1 MLHRDNVWH
10 PYYEIKVEEDD
21 IGTRFKKNQDAKK
34 EKDIDGAGVAAA
46 MEQITNFD
54 KAQKDQ
60 QDALESAQGPKKRIF
75 DMNKI
80 RQQKMQESAQGGG
93 QDNRVCDY
101 MSVRMTDIPGG
112 LTQDDLTAECENR
125 FGPVDRIYMP
135 LDERTERPRGFAVVT
150 FRSENSV
157 EKALDVGNFIFEY
170 AEISIARAFRQQR
183 ERTEDMTAF
192 NMFKKGNRER

>member
-1 MLHRDNVWH
+1 MTKEFLERRKKNPIKDAIGLESSNPGPIRDNAQITMIHRDNVWH

-60 QDALESAQGPKKRIF
+60 QEALESAQGPKKRIF

-80 RQQKMQESAQGGG
+80 RQQKMQESAAGGA
-93 QDNRVCDY
+93 QDNKVQDY
-101 MSVRMTDIPGG
+101 MSVRMSDIPGAM
-112 LTQDDLTAECENR
+112 TEQDL
-125 FGPVDRIYMP
+125 
-135 LDERTERPRGFAVVT
+135 
-150 FRSENSV
+150 
-157 EKALDVGNFIFEY
+157 K
-170 AEISIARAFRQQR
+170 
-183 ERTEDMTAF
+183 
-192 NMFKKGNRER
+192 

>member
-1 MLHRDNVWH
+1 MIHRDNVWH

-60 QDALESAQGPKKRIF
+60 QEALESAQGPKKRIF

-80 RQQKMQESAQGGG
+80 RQQKMQESAAGGA
-93 QDNRVCDY
+93 QDNKVQDY
-101 MSVRMTDIPGG
+101 MSVRMSDIPGAM
-112 LTQDDLTAECENR
+112 TEQDLKQECEQR
-125 FGPVDRIYMP
+125 FGAVDRIYMP

-150 FRSENSV
+150 FQQESSV
-157 EKALDVGNFIFEY
+157 EKALDQQNFLLDF
-170 AEISIARAFRQQR
+170 AEISIKPAFKFIK

-192 NMFKKGNRER
+192 NMFKRGNRER

>member
-1 MLHRDNVWH
+1 MIHRDNVWH

-60 QDALESAQGPKKRIF
+60 QEALESAQGPKKRIF

-80 RQQKMQESAQGGG
+80 RQQKMQESAAGGA
-93 QDNRVCDY
+93 QDNKVQDY
-101 MSVRMTDIPGG
+101 MSVRMSDIPGAM
-112 LTQDDLTAECENR
+112 TEQDL
-125 FGPVDRIYMP
+125 
-135 LDERTERPRGFAVVT
+135 
-150 FRSENSV
+150 
-157 EKALDVGNFIFEY
+157 K
-170 AEISIARAFRQQR
+170 
-183 ERTEDMTAF
+183 
-192 NMFKKGNRER
+192 